1 MGLAR
6 FKASNHPQQVSVNG
20 VVDDIDDRA
29 TSPEWF
35 AELHAKYAFTLDVAA
50 AAHNAKLPRYFTKA
64 QNGLLQS
71 WEGERVFGN
80 IPFSKIRPW
89 LEKAW
94 SETRAPLVVL
104 LVPANRTEQ
113 AWWQDLV
120 EPFRDRPASGLRVE
134 FIRHRRR
141 FIKAGD
147 DNVKA
152 NDRPPFGV
160 CLLIWERQP

>member
-1 MGLAR
+1 MSLAR
-6 FKASNHPQQVSVNG
+6 FSASNHPPQIELRG
-20 VVDDIDDRA
+20 EVDDIDDRA
-29 TSPEWF
+29 TPAEWF
-35 AELHAKYAFTLDVAA
+35 AELHAKYAFTVDVAA
-50 AAHNAKLPRYFTKA
+50 APHNAKLPRYFTKA

-71 WEGERVFGN
+71 WDGERAWGN
-80 IPFSKIRPW
+80 IPFSRIRPW
-89 LEKAW
+89 VEKAW
-94 SETRAPLVVL
+94 ASKAPLVVL

-120 EPFRDRPASGLRVE
+120 EPFRDRPGQPLRVE

-147 DNVKA
+147 QTVKA

-160 CLLIWERQP
+160 CLLIWERPL